1 MASLLRELL
10 LGGFWFAD
18 KTPLALWVYLDPVW
32 ADLICRAALSLA
44 IPNGVLA
51 IVNLLPVDPLVGGDM
66 LNAILEKCFGKGAT
80 NAISMVVGTPF
91 VPRADCAGH
100 HRARFLP
107 PGCQSHARP
116 GDCDIQSTLDRETSA
131 RFVWNGPIRLP
142 RFGWRM
148 VVDGVTVNCG
158 SAGGSGANTTAFPA
172 STYIKAFP
180 VGDATLI
187 AR

>member
-1 MASLLRELL
+1 MRELL

-80 NAISMVVGTPF
+80 NAISMVVGAPF
-91 VPRADCAGH
+91 VPG
-100 HRARFLP
+100 LIVL
-107 PGCQSHARP
+107 G
-116 GDCDIQSTLDRETSA
+116 I
-131 RFVWNGPIRLP
+131 
-142 RFGWRM
+142 
-148 VVDGVTVNCG
+148 
-158 SAGGSGANTTAFPA
+158 
-172 STYIKAFP
+172 
-180 VGDATLI
+180 I
-187 AR
+187 ARGSFLLAVSLMLALGIATFNPRWIARRQLGSSGTAPSGCPVLGGGWS